1 MLLKEAEAQAYLN
14 KYTEAFVNLQV
25 VKDKAAAGV
34 YDHWYN
40 TKAGD
45 EASRKKAIGEAEA
58 DLNKWLDL
66 YKEK

>member
-45 EASRKKAIGEAEA
+45 EASRKKPSVKQKPI
-58 DLNKWLDL
+58 
-66 YKEK
+66 